1 MRTFK
6 RILAILAIGLCV
18 LGILAAAAGIVG
30 VWRAN
35 GPVTQTLVKTVSGL
49 ETVVGGIGDGLER
62 LTGRLDA
69 ASSAV
74 ALIEDTV
81 TVAGDSLAQ
90 STPVLELL
98 TRIFGDQLLPSVS
111 AGLETA
117 RSLGETALAVN
128 SALEAVNSSPLIS
141 VATLPPELTSLAQD
155 LVDLESQVKQGAQE
169 VKDMKV
175 AAVES
180 VVTPVTE
187 RTGRMQSRLEG
198 ISAKA
203 STASERLSE
212 TEAGLAQLREQ
223 LPLYIDLASIGVT
236 LILAWLIL
244 AQVSLLVHARDG
256 LRTTAAA
263 TVAPVESAPESA
275 AGSDSA

>member
-187 RTGRMQSRLEG
+187 RTGRMQSRLDG

-203 STASERLSE
+203 LTASERLSS
-212 TEAGLAQLREQ
+212 TEAGLAKLREQ
-223 LPLYIDLASIGVT
+223 LPFYIDLASIGVT

>member
-203 STASERLSE
+203 STASERLSS
-212 TEAGLAQLREQ
+212 TEAGLAKLREQ
-223 LPLYIDLASIGVT
+223 LPFYIDLASIGVT

-263 TVAPVESAPESA
+263 TVAPVESGPESA

>member
-1 MRTFK
+1 MRAFK
-6 RILAILAIGLCV
+6 RILAFVAIGLCV

-49 ETVVGGIGDGLER
+49 ETVVGGIGDGLDR
-62 LTGRLDA
+62 LTELLDA

-81 TVAGDSLAQ
+81 TVAGDTLAQ

-128 SALEAVNSSPLIS
+128 SALETVNSLPGIS
-141 VATLPPELTSLAQD
+141 VPTLPPELTSLAQD

-187 RTGRMQSRLEG
+187 RTGKMQSSLGG

-223 LPLYIDLASIGVT
+223 LPLYIDLASIGAT

-244 AQVSLLVHARDG
+244 AQVSLLVHARVY
-256 LRTTAAA
+256 LRSTAAA
-263 TVAPVESAPESA
+263 TAAPAESAPEPAGGSEA
-275 AGSDSA
+275 A